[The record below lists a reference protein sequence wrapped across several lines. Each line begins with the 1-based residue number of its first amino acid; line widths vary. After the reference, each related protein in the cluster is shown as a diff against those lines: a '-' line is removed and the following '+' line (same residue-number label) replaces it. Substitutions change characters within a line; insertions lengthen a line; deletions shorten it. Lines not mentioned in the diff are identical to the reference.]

1 MSTETDEIR
10 DPAGSTDRLMTGDD
24 YRASLRDGRR
34 VVTQSGDLVDDIG
47 EHPNFAAGVAT
58 IAGYYDAQHAPETR
72 DLLTYL
78 DEDSGERVSR
88 AWQVPRSKDDLALR
102 RELNRWTTNRTM
114 GVFGRPPDYG
124 PLVPIGYLTIADELA
139 ALDPAGLD
147 NVHRFISWGKQHN
160 ALSADVIADV
170 QSDRR
175 IPIAQKPGR
184 LRAVRKTSEGLVLYG
199 AKPCVSVA
207 AQGHVGTIV
216 TALSPGADPDAAIF
230 CWVPVNLPGITLV
243 SREAVT
249 HPSSRDDHPLDVVG
263 EESDTMM
270 LFDNVLV
277 PHENFFSFGRQEMLP
292 IYYKKGGLG
301 LWHILSRLAYK
312 AEIFAGTGQ
321 LITEVLGTSSI
332 AQVRDQ
338 IAELCGYAST
348 LMAFVLA
355 AEDTAEIRNGV
366 CVPNERYVTAG
377 RLHSITEYPRMLQI
391 LRELSGQ
398 GLISRFPKAAF
409 DRPDIEELMSEFL
422 PGTGTSAE
430 AKNRLFNF
438 VWDLSCGSNALR
450 VALFENV
457 NSTPPA
463 AIRGRIYNSPFRAPW
478 RDHVAEFL
486 GITVEAD

>member
-1 MSTETDEIR
+1 
-10 DPAGSTDRLMTGDD
+10 
-24 YRASLRDGRR
+24 
-34 VVTQSGDLVDDIG
+34 
-47 EHPNFAAGVAT
+47 
-58 IAGYYDAQHAPETR
+58 
-72 DLLTYL
+72 
-78 DEDSGERVSR
+78 
-88 AWQVPRSKDDLALR
+88 
-102 RELNRWTTNRTM
+102 
-114 GVFGRPPDYG
+114 
-124 PLVPIGYLTIADELA
+124 
-139 ALDPAGLD
+139 
-147 NVHRFISWGKQHN
+147 
-160 ALSADVIADV
+160 
-170 QSDRR
+170 
-175 IPIAQKPGR
+175 
-184 LRAVRKTSEGLVLYG
+184 
-199 AKPCVSVA
+199 
-207 AQGHVGTIV
+207 
-216 TALSPGADPDAAIF
+216 
-230 CWVPVNLPGITLV
+230 
-243 SREAVT
+243 
-249 HPSSRDDHPLDVVG
+249 
-263 EESDTMM
+263 
-270 LFDNVLV
+270 
-277 PHENFFSFGRQEMLP
+277 
-292 IYYKKGGLG
+292 
-301 LWHILSRLAYK
+301 
-312 AEIFAGTGQ
+312 
-321 LITEVLGTSSI
+321 VLGTSSI

-366 CVPNERYVTAG
+366 CVPNERFVTAG

-398 GLISRFPKAAF
+398 GLISRFPKSAF